1 MYKINRVNGGESK
14 CRKYGELTFGRK
26 QVVAV
31 PSLHPAV
38 TYLLPSGALC
48 RLRVCFSRRCFF
60 MSKFQR
66 RKNSQTLLRV
76 TTSAM
81 MIALSIVFCRVLG
94 FPTTGMW
101 RVEIGFL
108 PILIVAILYGPVWS
122 AVSYGLADFI
132 GALIWTGINPFILIC
147 KIVFGLLMGLVFYRK
162 EKIGFPRNVF
172 FFLLVGFVVDIVMM
186 TPIFVF
192 MFGYT
197 WDSALIWRLAAF
209 SVNTPVRI
217 VLTVLTDKFLLPSVY
232 KYKKKN

>member
-1 MYKINRVNGGESK
+1 MKI
-14 CRKYGELTFGRK
+14 
-26 QVVAV
+26 
-31 PSLHPAV
+31 
-38 TYLLPSGALC
+38 
-48 RLRVCFSRRCFF
+48 
-60 MSKFQR
+60 
-66 RKNSQTLLRV
+66 

-81 MIALSIVFCRVLG
+81 MVALSIVFCRVLG

-122 AVSYGLADFI
+122 EVSYGLADFI
-132 GALIWTGINPFILIC
+132 GALIYTGINPFILLC
-147 KIVFGLLMGLVFYRK
+147 KIVFGFLMGVVFHGK
-162 EKIGFPRNVF
+162 EKIGLPRNIL
-172 FFLLVGFVVDIVMM
+172 FFLLVGFVVDIMMM

-197 WDSALIWRLAAF
+197 WKAALIWRLAAF

-232 KYKKKN
+232 KYIKKN